1 MTLKKYLL
9 YSLLLFSVHAFGQK
23 EKGKV
28 ISAPKIPQSSKNTTQ
43 KKDVKKEKDEFDFI
57 FEDEP
62 KLRFSNQY
70 EGGNTNKAASSA
82 PNSTTTYK
90 EGIRIEPLRE
100 INQVVHEDTSS
111 IDEGELMI
119 VEIEEEAQFAGND
132 NMVSVASYYSVWD
145 TRSLNP
151 YGIKPSDFNELI
163 NINLYNEKDGRAWA
177 PMLDKF
183 RLSSHFGWRRKRWHK
198 GTDLALDTGDK
209 VYSAFD
215 GIVRISGTFNGYGR
229 TVLVR
234 HYNGL
239 ETLYA
244 HLSKVAFESN
254 TLVKAGDVIGLGGST
269 GRSSGPHLHFET
281 RYEGNQF
288 DPENIYDFSNNQVN
302 IRGAEFTLSPKLY
315 DFYKGKS
322 SLVSNIRSVE
332 VISEEALDDLEGEED
347 EYEEPA
353 PVKTQVKAWY
363 TVRKGDTLSSISR
376 KAKISLQ
383 DLARLNKISI
393 NKKIHPGLRLR
404 IK

>member
-1 MTLKKYLL
+1 MTLRKYLI
-9 YSLLLFSVHAFGQK
+9 YTFILFSINAFAQK

-28 ISAPKIPQSSKNTTQ
+28 ISAPKIPQSSKNTPQ

-70 EGGNTNKAASSA
+70 EGANTNKAAA
-82 PNSTTTYK
+82 STTPSNTTYK

-119 VEIEEEAQFAGND
+119 VEIEEEAQFAGSD

-145 TRSLNP
+145 TRLLNP
-151 YGIKPSDFNELI
+151 YGIKPKDFNEMI

-177 PMLDKF
+177 PMLDRF
-183 RLSSHFGWRRKRWHK
+183 RLSSHFGWRRGRWHK

-239 ETLYA
+239 ETLYG
-244 HLSKVAFESN
+244 HLSKIAFEAN

-269 GRSSGPHLHFET
+269 GRSSGPHLHYET

-302 IRGAEFTLSPKLY
+302 IRGQEFTLSPKLY
-315 DFYKGKS
+315 DYLRGKS
-322 SLVSNIRSVE
+322 SLISNIKSVE
-332 VISEEALDDLEGEED
+332 TISEESLDDHGDED
-347 EYEEPA
+347 EFEEPV
-353 PVKTQVKAWY
+353 PVKTQQKMWV
-363 TVRKGDTLSSISR
+363 TVRRGDTLSSISR
-376 KAKISLQ
+376 KANMSVQ
-383 DLARLNKISI
+383 DLARLNKITV

-404 IK
+404 IR

>member
-1 MTLKKYLL
+1 MTLRKYLI
-9 YSLLLFSVHAFGQK
+9 YTFILFSINAFAQK

-28 ISAPKIPQSSKNTTQ
+28 ISAPKIPQSSKNTPQ

-70 EGGNTNKAASSA
+70 EGANTNKAAA
-82 PNSTTTYK
+82 STTPSNTTYK

-119 VEIEEEAQFAGND
+119 VEIEEEAQFAGSD

-145 TRSLNP
+145 TRLLNP
-151 YGIKPSDFNELI
+151 YGIKPKDFNEMI

-177 PMLDKF
+177 PMLDRF
-183 RLSSHFGWRRKRWHK
+183 RLSSHFGWRRGRWHK

-239 ETLYA
+239 ETLYG
-244 HLSKVAFESN
+244 HLSKIAFEAN

-269 GRSSGPHLHFET
+269 GRSSGPHLHYET

-302 IRGAEFTLSPKLY
+302 IRGQEFTLSPKLY
-315 DFYKGKS
+315 DYLRGKS
-322 SLVSNIRSVE
+322 SLISNIKSVE
-332 VISEEALDDLEGEED
+332 TISEESLDDHGDED
-347 EYEEPA
+347 EFEEPV
-353 PVKTQVKAWY
+353 PVKTQQKAWY
-363 TVRKGDTLSSISR
+363 TVRRGDTLGSISR
-376 KAKISLQ
+376 KAGMSVQ
-383 DLARLNKISI
+383 DLARLNKITV

-404 IK
+404 IR